1 MKDGLRIFFIP
12 LVTVLALQFFHLTST
27 DAQAS
32 GEEYHL
38 KILEALKRI
47 NVRLIRTETK
57 VSDIEKKL
65 QETSVQKVSKALED
79 QNKKLRSVMAL
90 FKTDLIPALDS
101 QSEYTRS
108 SLLTELSQGRVIDSD
123 KIEKINSRIGEVS
136 VGNDLM
142 NEKLS
147 RLIDILKSFAVEQV
161 KIDKHLQKLSSKLI
175 NK

>member
-1 MKDGLRIFFIP
+1 M
-12 LVTVLALQFFHLTST
+12 
-27 DAQAS
+27 
-32 GEEYHL
+32 
-38 KILEALKRI
+38 
-47 NVRLIRTETK
+47 
-57 VSDIEKKL
+57 
-65 QETSVQKVSKALED
+65 
-79 QNKKLRSVMAL
+79 MAL